1 MASSEK
7 KSKVDL
13 NSDEGF
19 TFEEFPKAM
28 QAHVQKQ
35 LSKES
40 DFFKRIIDGQN
51 KQAAEGREA
60 VFLRLPQPNP
70 SGHCFMV
77 PYNWSEED
85 AKHYLEGGDPA
96 ALPVDL
102 ATMDPES
109 QAICLR
115 IFDESDGDGEE
126 IPPLQLDI
134 VPGEEIP
141 PLQLD
146 IVPNFEKHPAMVL
159 LYMGSDDNVMLLP
172 SEVLTMKHLSEKE
185 VLFTIKQDRA
195 RPRAA
200 E

>member
-13 NSDEGF
+13 NSDEEF

-28 QAHVQKQ
+28 QAHVNKQ

-40 DFFKRIIDGQN
+40 DLFKRIIDGQN
-51 KQAAEGREA
+51 KQAAEGREI

-70 SGHCFMV
+70 NGHCLMA
-77 PYNWSEED
+77 PYKWSEED
-85 AKHYLEGGDPA
+85 AKRYLAGGDPA

-102 ATMDPES
+102 ATIDPE
-109 QAICLR
+109 ARTICLW
-115 IFDESDGDGEE
+115 IFDASDGDGEQ
-126 IPPLQLDI
+126 IPPLELDI
-134 VPGEEIP
+134 VP
-141 PLQLD
+141 D
-146 IVPNFEKHPAMVL
+146 FEKQPAMVMF
-159 LYMGSDDNVMLLP
+159 YMGSDDEVMLLP

-195 RPRAA
+195 RPKAA
-200 E
+200 K

>member
-1 MASSEK
+1 MASSEEK

-13 NSDEGF
+13 NSNEEF
-19 TFEEFPKAM
+19 TSEEFPKAM
-28 QAHVQKQ
+28 QAHVKKQ

-40 DFFKRIIDGQN
+40 EIFKRIIDGQN

-77 PYNWSEED
+77 PYKWSEED
-85 AKHYLEGGDPA
+85 AKRYLEGGDPA

-109 QAICLR
+109 QAICLW
-115 IFDESDGDGEE
+115 IFDASDGDGEE
-126 IPPLQLDI
+126 IPPIQLDI
-134 VPGEEIP
+134 VP
-141 PLQLD
+141 D
-146 IVPNFEKHPAMVL
+146 FEKHPAMVL
-159 LYMGSDDNVMLLP
+159 FYMGSDDNVMLLP

-185 VLFTIKQDRA
+185 VLFMVKQDRA
-195 RPRAA
+195 RPRVA